1 MPIICQKSLP
11 FTPWMQDKT
20 RKLPGIQ
27 PVPKGE
33 WLLRDD
39 AFAAQMDYR
48 EELLKM
54 RRAEVFRATD
64 ASLPAQVELLDTV
77 LSEIDYSVDGDR
89 ITRPDGGIV
98 SLGSDQPIV
107 VAARLIQEDLIL
119 MENLTGEPEL
129 TAAVLCFPASWTLDE
144 KFTRGLIGIH
154 GTVDEYDA
162 DVAKRVQRMFDAIRP
177 EQPLW
182 RANFMIYA
190 DSELHQP
197 RLEGDSRADPKGDGK
212 FARVER
218 QTLRKLPKTG
228 VVVFGIHTYVVP
240 LDVLDVEARKALQ
253 LHQMR

>member
-11 FTPWMQDKT
+11 ITPWMQDKT

-27 PVPKGE
+27 PVPAGE

-39 AFAAQMDYR
+39 AFAAQMAYR
-48 EELLKM
+48 EDLLKN

-64 ASLPAQVELLDTV
+64 ASLPAQVELLETV
-77 LSEIDYSVDGDR
+77 LAEIDYSVDGDR

-98 SLGSDQPIV
+98 TLGADQPIV
-107 VAARLIQEDLIL
+107 IAARLIQEDLIL

-182 RANFMIYA
+182 RANFMVYA
-190 DSELHQP
+190 DPELHQP
-197 RLEGDSRADPKGDGK
+197 RLEGDNRADPGGDGQ

-240 LDVLDVEARKALQ
+240 LDVLEEDEREALLQ
-253 LHQMR
+253 V